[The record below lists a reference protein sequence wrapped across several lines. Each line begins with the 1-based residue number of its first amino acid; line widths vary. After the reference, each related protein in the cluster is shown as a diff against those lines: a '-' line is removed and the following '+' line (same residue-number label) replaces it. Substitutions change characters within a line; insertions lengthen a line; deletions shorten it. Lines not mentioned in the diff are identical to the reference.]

1 MSAPEWT
8 RVSLTK
14 RQASLMANA
23 LWRLQSS
30 ADAYFATPV
39 KDQQMLAELRR
50 RLHLAAI
57 GRP

>member
-1 MSAPEWT
+1 
-8 RVSLTK
+8 
-14 RQASLMANA
+14 MANA